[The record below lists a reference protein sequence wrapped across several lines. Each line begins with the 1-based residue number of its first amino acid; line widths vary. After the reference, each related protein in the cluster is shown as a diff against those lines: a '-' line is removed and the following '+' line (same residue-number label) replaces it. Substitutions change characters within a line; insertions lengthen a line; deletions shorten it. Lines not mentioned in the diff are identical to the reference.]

1 MDPKVVEVVIKV
13 LGELVRLV
21 PIVIEAVSS
30 GKSTEELILQ
40 ARAAVP
46 QPLNAEAQAL
56 VDAAKARVGT
66 P

>member
-1 MDPKVVEVVIKV
+1 VIATKVVVFKV

-46 QPLNAEAQAL
+46 KALNDEAQAL
-56 VDAAKARVGT
+56 IDAAKARVGT